1 MAFKIHNPGDFL
13 SQISVRNSL
22 ESKLPNLHSCNALW
36 VDCGGVFLAAMLVL
50 RGEFIFYIHF
60 HPLCILTIAV
70 YYYVTSLEIDD
81 PLFLYLFW
89 MRKPNTLVA
98 SMFLLWCNIRY
109 GTNHFCFWYDYYPFV
124 QKCLLSCRITYLDA
138 LMWNEKS
145 YKYKLK

>member
-1 MAFKIHNPGDFL
+1 M
-13 SQISVRNSL
+13 SQRSVNNTS
-22 ESKLPNLHSCNALW
+22 ESKLSNLHSLSNCWCLMDSGLTVEGQFLMCLW
-36 VDCGGVFLAAMLVL
+36 LPCWCWEESDFW
-50 RGEFIFYIHF
+50 IHF

-70 YYYVTSLEIDD
+70 YHYVTSLEIDD

-89 MRKPNTLVA
+89 MRKANTLVA

-145 YKYKLK
+145 YNIN